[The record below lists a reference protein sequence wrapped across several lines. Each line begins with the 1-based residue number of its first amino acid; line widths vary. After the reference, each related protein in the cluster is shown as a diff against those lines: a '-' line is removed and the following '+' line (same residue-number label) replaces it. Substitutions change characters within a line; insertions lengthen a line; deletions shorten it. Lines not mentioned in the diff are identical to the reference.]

1 MFSGQSNLS
10 SWFTTKLLAT
20 YGRKRFKIKDLAKR
34 QAYIE
39 AHYHLESHQWLQPV
53 DLKRVSFTNLS
64 LYNTEYSVFKYV
76 LETELDVLQ
85 KAPYNQ
91 LTIYTEI
98 INNETP
104 ESFTKSI
111 DANTFLVGLYTGK
124 IQQISALFLNTEVV
138 GDILKTLPNLAEI
151 SARFLKSF
159 AMELAVKATIY
170 SEFSNVFNHHPT
182 IQNSQ
187 RILENKTELADR
199 YKNDSLVGEFLTS
212 EIQARTQALVES
224 AFYKETHDAD
234 TLTDEVL
241 QLCIASL
248 YLYYAQQPSETE
260 KLSAAERIFCTFYR
274 LTKDS
279 ESNTELM
286 LETMKR
292 THAIMESQEIECTD
306 TNLAD
311 AHQTFIH
318 QMHV

>member
-1 MFSGQSNLS
+1 MFSGRSNLS
-10 SWFTTKLLAT
+10 SWLTTKLLAT
-20 YGRKRFKIKDLAKR
+20 YGRKRFKLKDPAERQTYIKGHFDAGKN
-34 QAYIE
+34 
-39 AHYHLESHQWLQPV
+39 QWLQPV

-91 LTIYTEI
+91 LKVYTEI

-104 ESFTKSI
+104 ESFTKPI
-111 DANTFLVGLYTGK
+111 DSNTFLVGIHTGK
-124 IQQISALFLNTEVV
+124 IQQISALFLTTEVV
-138 GDILKTLPNLAEI
+138 TEILESLPNLAEI
-151 SARFLKSF
+151 NARFLKSF

-170 SEFSNVFNHHPT
+170 NEFANIFNRHPI

-187 RILENKTELADR
+187 RILENQTALAGC
-199 YKNDSLVGEFLTS
+199 YQNDSLVGKFLTN

-224 AFYKETHDAD
+224 AFYKETHDAN

-248 YLYYAQQPSETE
+248 YVYYAQQQSEGDT
-260 KLSAAERIFCTFYR
+260 LSAAERTFCTFYEF
-274 LTKDS
+274 TEHS
-279 ESNTELM
+279 ENNSSLM

-292 THAIMESQEIECTD
+292 THSIMEFQEMEYAD
-306 TNLAD
+306 TNLDTAY
-311 AHQTFIH
+311 QTFIAN
-318 QMHV
+318 VSV